1 MDSLTIQSLIWIC
14 GKIKYSMMVEQ
25 KKRRKYFETQ
35 RTTSHWP
42 YNIKVNSKQPR
53 NYGNNDYVINYDD
66 LPKPNLEKLM
76 PEIEK
81 II

>member
-1 MDSLTIQSLIWIC
+1 MYVIYQ
-14 GKIKYSMMVEQ
+14 KIIKKNSESMQ
-25 KKRRKYFETQ
+25 KKRRKYFKTR

-42 YNIKVNSKQPR
+42 YNIRVNAKQPR